1 MKSLLL
7 AACALVALGTTAQA
21 AVLTY
26 TDAIISTATDWTSTL
41 SVPKFNPALG
51 TLTNINI
58 TLTGTVLGNV
68 MVESMS
74 ASPANVTTNLAASL
88 TLTRPD
94 STTLLVSF
102 PAFTATQAF
111 TAYDGT
117 LDFAGTSGITYA
129 AINSSQTAFV
139 STPPP
144 ATDLSLFT
152 GSGTISLPISAHGAS
167 SVTGS
172 GNLVAGFQTR
182 AAAMLQ
188 IDYIYDAIAV
198 PEPTALALLGL
209 GVIGAGMRRRRRA

>member
-7 AACALVALGTTAQA
+7 AACAFVALTTSAQA

-26 TDAIISTATDWTSTL
+26 TDSIVSSATDWTSTL

-51 TLTNINI
+51 TLTNIVF
-58 TLTGTVLGNV
+58 TLTGAVLGNV

-74 ASPANVTTNLAASL
+74 ASPATVTSNLAASL

-94 STTLLVSF
+94 STTLVVSF
-102 PAFTATQAF
+102 PTFTATQTF
-111 TAYDGT
+111 TAYDGG

-129 AINSSQTAFV
+129 AINSSQTASFT
-139 STPPP
+139 TPPP
-144 ATDLSLFT
+144 SSDLALFT
-152 GSGTISLPISAHGAS
+152 GSGTITLPISAHGAS

-182 AAAMLQ
+182 AAAALQ
-188 IDYIYDAIAV
+188 VDYIYDLVAV
-198 PEPTALALLGL
+198 PEPTALALFGLGL
-209 GVIGAGMRRRRRA
+209 IGAGLRRRRRT

>member
-7 AACALVALGTTAQA
+7 AACAFVALTTSANA

-26 TDAIISTATDWTSTL
+26 TDSIVSTATDWSSTL

-51 TLTNINI
+51 TLTNIVI
-58 TLTGTVLGNV
+58 TLTGSVLGNV

-74 ASPANVTTNLAASL
+74 SSAANVTTTLAASL

-94 STTLLVSF
+94 ATTLVVSF

-111 TAYDGT
+111 TAYDGG

-129 AINSSQTAFV
+129 AINSAQTATFT
-139 STPPP
+139 TPPP
-144 ATDLSLFT
+144 ASDLALFT
-152 GSGTISLPISAHGAS
+152 GSGNIVLPISAHGAS

-182 AAAMLQ
+182 AAAMLEVA
-188 IDYIYDAIAV
+188 YSYDAIEV
-198 PEPTALALLGL
+198 PEPTALTLLGL
-209 GVIGAGMRRRRRA
+209 GLIGAGRIRRRRA